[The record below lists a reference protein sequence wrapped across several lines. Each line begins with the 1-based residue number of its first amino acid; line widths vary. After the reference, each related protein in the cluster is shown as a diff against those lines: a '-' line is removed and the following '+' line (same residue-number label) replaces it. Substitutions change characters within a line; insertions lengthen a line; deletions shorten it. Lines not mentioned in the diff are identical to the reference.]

1 MASITSQEF
10 DTFSRLIR
18 DLTGIALEASKSY
31 LIENRLEPLLKA
43 YSCSS
48 FSELYY
54 KAKNDSSGEL
64 KRGIIDRITTQETS
78 FFRDQAPFE
87 MLKFKILP
95 DLIDARKRT
104 AAPTGKVTIRIWS
117 AACATGQ
124 EIYSIAIALK
134 ETLVDLSRYNLRIV
148 GTDISDAAIA
158 KASLGEYSRLE
169 WERGMPPEQLARHF
183 KKSGEFFK
191 VNDEIRSL
199 VTFRRLNLLE
209 DFEPLGRWDIV
220 FCRNVAIYFSDE
232 DKKHLFE
239 RIGRVMESD
248 SALIIGS
255 TESLLG
261 ICSGF
266 ESNRYLRSIYYGKIK
281 PGDPAN

>member
-1 MASITSQEF
+1 MASITPAEF
-10 DTFSRLIR
+10 DTFSRLIQ
-18 DLTGIALEASKSY
+18 DTTGIALGAPKAY
-31 LIENRLEPLLKA
+31 LIENRLAPLLKI

-54 KAKNDSSGEL
+54 KTKNDQSGEL
-64 KRGIIDRITTQETS
+64 VRMLIDKITTQETS

-95 DLIDARKRT
+95 DLIDARRRT
-104 AAPTGKVTIRIWS
+104 ARTAKVPIRIWS

-134 ETLVDLSRYNLRIV
+134 EALVDLSPYNVRIV
-148 GTDISDAAIA
+148 GTDISDAAVA

-169 WERGMPPEQLARHF
+169 WERGMPPEHLARYFQKNGDSH
-183 KKSGEFFK
+183 KIT
-191 VNDEIRSL
+191 DEIRSL
-199 VTFRRLNLLE
+199 VSFRRLNLLE
-209 DFEPLGRWDIV
+209 DFSSLGRWDIV

-232 DKKHLFE
+232 AKKDLFE
-239 RIGRVMESD
+239 RIGRAMEND
-248 SALIIGS
+248 AFLVIGS

-261 ICSGF
+261 VCPSF
-266 ESNRYLRSIYYGKIK
+266 ESHRHLRSIYYQKK
-281 PGDPAN
+281 TATQV